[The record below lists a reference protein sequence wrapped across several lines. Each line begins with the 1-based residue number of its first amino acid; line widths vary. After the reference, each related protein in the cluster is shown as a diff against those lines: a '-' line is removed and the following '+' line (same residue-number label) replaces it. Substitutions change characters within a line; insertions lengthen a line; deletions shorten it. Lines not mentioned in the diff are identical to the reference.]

1 MIEHGAIRRCED
13 LFERSESR
21 STMLGD
27 VILTDSERATSSL
40 FVCFLSVGTERKN
53 VKRLLSEQIPDQVR
67 DEGIKSAMRSPSPA
81 PPLKGRGETNAA
93 SA

>member
-27 VILTDSERATSSL
+27 VILSDSERATSSL
-40 FVCFLSVGTERKN
+40 FVCFLSVPTERKN
-53 VKRLLSEQIPDQVR
+53 
-67 DEGIKSAMRSPSPA
+67 
-81 PPLKGRGETNAA
+81 N
-93 SA
+93 